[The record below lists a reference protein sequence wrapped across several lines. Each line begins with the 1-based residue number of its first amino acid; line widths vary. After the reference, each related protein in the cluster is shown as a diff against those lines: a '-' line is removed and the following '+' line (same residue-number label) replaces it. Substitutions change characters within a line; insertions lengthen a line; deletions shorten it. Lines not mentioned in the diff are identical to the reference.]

1 MRRFHY
7 SATAD
12 ADLDD
17 ITEYFS
23 SHSPAAG
30 ATFFNEFESRCRMT
44 AAFPKSGRP
53 REEFGPGIRSFVVRS
68 YVTFF
73 RPVEDGILVLR
84 VLHGSRHVTP
94 ETFPDE

>member
-23 SHSPAAG
+23 ARSAGAG
-30 ATFFNEFESRCRMT
+30 ATFFNEFESRCRT
-44 AAFPKSGRP
+44 TTAFPKTGRP
-53 REEFGPGIRSFVVRS
+53 REAYGPGIRSFVVGS
-68 YVTFF
+68 YVAFF
-73 RPVEDGILVLR
+73 RPTEEGILILR
-84 VLHGSRHVTP
+84 VLHGSRDVTP
-94 ETFPDE
+94 DMFSDE